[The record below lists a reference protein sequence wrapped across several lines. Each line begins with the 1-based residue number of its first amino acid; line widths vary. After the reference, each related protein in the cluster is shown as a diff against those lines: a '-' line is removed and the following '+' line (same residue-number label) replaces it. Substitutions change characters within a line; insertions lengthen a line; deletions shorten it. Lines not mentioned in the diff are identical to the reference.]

1 MEVNMSEK
9 YISLK
14 EADRK
19 VFSASFDDGLVDIFI
34 SGVVLMFAVA
44 PFLSVYLGDFWS
56 SAIFLPFW
64 GILFLVL
71 RWIRINM
78 IKPRGGVVK
87 YGPSRRRKLT
97 LFTGIMLVLNITIFT
112 LALVVGFAL
121 PNSPGWTVLLPFSA
135 MVLVLFSLAGF
146 FLDVNRFYAY
156 GLMLAAGP
164 FIGEWLFQNYRVL
177 HHGYPVVFGIYA
189 GIIFLIGLIKLLTF
203 LKNNPLPGDEQMHLE
218 ANSG

>member
-1 MEVNMSEK
+1 MSK
-9 YISLK
+9 NSLSLK

-19 VFSASFDDGLVDIFI
+19 VFSASFADGLVDIFI

-56 SAIFLPFW
+56 SVIFLPFW

-71 RWIRINM
+71 RWIRINV
-78 IKPRGGVVK
+78 IKPRSGVVN
-87 YGPSRRRKLT
+87 YGSSRRRKLT
-97 LFTGIMLVLNITIFT
+97 LFTAIMLILNITFFM
-112 LALVVGFAL
+112 LALVVGFIL
-121 PNSPGWTVLLPFSA
+121 PGSPGWTTLLPFSA

-146 FLDVNRFYAY
+146 FLDVNRFYVY

-164 FIGEWLFQNYRVL
+164 FIGEWLFQNYQVL
-177 HHGYPVVFGIYA
+177 HHGYPIVFGIYA

-203 LKNNPLPGDEQMHLE
+203 LKNNPLPGEDQVHLE